1 MSLNIIAP
9 VYHAY
14 PMLNS
19 YFHLN
24 LDRMTRSPFTLN
36 QGQLDHHSEW
46 LRQKSSMPL
55 LSVSI
60 YLFPEP
66 GPGSRYRTISLGYR
80 MQSEVEYFRE
90 GAGATVKFQLIFIYL
105 QNTAHSD
112 RIQTNSMLYII

>member
-24 LDRMTRSPFTLN
+24 LDRVTRSPLTHN

-60 YLFPEP
+60 SLLPEP
-66 GPGSRYRTISLGYR
+66 GAGSRYPTISLGYG
-80 MQSEVEYFRE
+80 MQSEEEYLGA
-90 GAGATVKFQLIFIYL
+90 GAGATVKFKLIFIYL